1 MRTRAVTLTEQ
12 VTQQLSA
19 EIARGDYPLGSR
31 LPSGRQL
38 AERFGVSAAVIREVT
53 EHLRAQ
59 GLVESRQGLGCMVR
73 ARTGSAGFRLPAQLA
88 VDREE
93 MASLYEL
100 RLELEGAAAALA
112 ALRRTKD
119 DLDTLSD
126 LLQGLRQRLLEP
138 QPAADLDTSFHI
150 AIAAATHNKYYQQLL
165 QYLNVQ
171 LHDAV
176 RTARS
181 NTLRQSGLAEAVH
194 DEHVAV
200 FAAIEAGDPV
210 RARAAAE
217 AHLRGA
223 AARLGLRLEGKGPFP
238 AAPAP
243 A

>member
-1 MRTRAVTLTEQ
+1 M
-12 VTQQLSA
+12 
-19 EIARGDYPLGSR
+19 
-31 LPSGRQL
+31 
-38 AERFGVSAAVIREVT
+38 
-53 EHLRAQ
+53 
-59 GLVESRQGLGCMVR
+59 
-73 ARTGSAGFRLPAQLA
+73 
-88 VDREE
+88 
-93 MASLYEL
+93 
-100 RLELEGAAAALA
+100 
-112 ALRRTKD
+112 
-119 DLDTLSD
+119 
-126 LLQGLRQRLLEP
+126 
-138 QPAADLDTSFHI
+138 
-150 AIAAATHNKYYQQLL
+150 
-165 QYLNVQ
+165 Q